1 MSRSAIIAAVV
12 ALAVAAL
19 FARLGVWQ
27 VHRLHE
33 RQALNAELVS
43 RMSLPPA
50 TVAELPS
57 DTALAAYRLV
67 KVTGRYDYDHQIILT
82 GRSRSGAP
90 GVNIVTPLI
99 PDSGGT
105 AVLVNHG
112 FVYSPDAATISIPT
126 WNEPEHATVEG
137 YVRPVP
143 VRESS
148 DPRSESNPMAWRD
161 LDSAML
167 ANTIPYPVARMYVV
181 DLEPGDRAL
190 GARARLSAPSLSE
203 GSHKSYAIQ
212 WFSFAGIALYGVV
225 YLVWLESRKRRTAA
239 A

>member
-12 ALAVAAL
+12 ALLVAAL
-19 FARLGVWQ
+19 FARLGVWPG
-27 VHRLHE
+27 HRLHE
-33 RQALNAELVS
+33 RRALNAELVS
-43 RMSLPPA
+43 RMSLPPT
-50 TVAELPS
+50 TVGELPG

-67 KVTGRYDYDHQIILT
+67 KLSGRYDYDHQIILT

-90 GVNIVTPLI
+90 GVNIVTPLL

-105 AVLVNHG
+105 AVLVNRG
-112 FVYSPDAATISIPT
+112 FVYSPDAATISAAA
-126 WNEPEHATVEG
+126 WHEPEHATVEG

-148 DPRSESNPMAWRD
+148 DPRSENNPMAWRD

-167 ANTIPYPVARMYVV
+167 ARSIPYPVARMYVV
-181 DLEPGDRAL
+181 DLQPGDRSL
-190 GARARLSAPSLSE
+190 GAPVRLSAPSLSE

-212 WFSFAGIALYGVV
+212 WFSFAAIALYGVG
-225 YLVWLESRKRRTAA
+225 YLVWLETRKKRAA
-239 A
+239 TV